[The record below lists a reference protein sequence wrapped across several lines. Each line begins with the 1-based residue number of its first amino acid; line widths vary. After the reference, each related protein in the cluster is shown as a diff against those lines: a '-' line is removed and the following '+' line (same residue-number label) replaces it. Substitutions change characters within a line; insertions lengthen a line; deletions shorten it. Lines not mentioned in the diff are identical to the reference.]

1 METNFK
7 LRLLT
12 WNPNGIIP
20 HKLELQ
26 TTLNIHNIGIA
37 MISESHLTPTKS
49 IKILGYKVY
58 QSNHPDFTAQ
68 AGSGILV
75 KDNLIHFS
83 LKHIF
88 KLQAS

>member
-12 WNPNGIIP
+12 WNANGITP

-26 TTLNIHNIGIA
+26 ASLNIHNIDIA

-58 QSNHPDFTAQ
+58 
-68 AGSGILV
+68 
-75 KDNLIHFS
+75 
-83 LKHIF
+83 
-88 KLQAS
+88 